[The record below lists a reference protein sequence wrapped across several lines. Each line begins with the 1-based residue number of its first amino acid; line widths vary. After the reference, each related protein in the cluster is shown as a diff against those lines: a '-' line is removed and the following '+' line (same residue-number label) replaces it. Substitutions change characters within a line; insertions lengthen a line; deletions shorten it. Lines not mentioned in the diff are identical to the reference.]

1 MPPDACENDTPTDLR
16 YSRFEPAWRATAGAW
31 MSLCE
36 ATTLEASSATAS
48 ASDLEKSIVERGE

>member
-1 MPPDACENDTPTDLR
+1 
-16 YSRFEPAWRATAGAW
+16 